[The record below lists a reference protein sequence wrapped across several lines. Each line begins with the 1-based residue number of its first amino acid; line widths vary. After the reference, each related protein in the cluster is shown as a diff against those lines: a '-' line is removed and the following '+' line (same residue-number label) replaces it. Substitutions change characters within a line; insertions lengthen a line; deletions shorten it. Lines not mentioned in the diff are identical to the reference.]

1 MDQTGIHL
9 VSASSFTYEMVG
21 SSDVAVVGADDKRQI
36 TVCVSAS
43 LRGDML
49 PLQCIFEGKTARSL
63 PAATAASIAAR
74 VDITHSVNHW
84 STQETMQRWITHI
97 LLPHSERMISLHQLD
112 SNANILLLLDAWA
125 VHKSAEFRSWLK
137 TEHPRIHLVY
147 VPANCTSKLQLAD
160 VALQRPFKSCI
171 TQSFNQWAATAIA
184 EQIRA
189 GEISGLSSQLG
200 MPVLK
205 PFVLQWCIDS
215 WNGLRERKQLI
226 LEGWSRSCLD
236 FFDITKEQRRQ
247 DAVGLIALKELSM
260 EELPEG
266 TEADG
271 YAESD
276 TETGQDELDL
286 NKPRQFG
293 KQSER
298 VRTQTKMFGYMLDPT
313 RIEIDAEPVSA
324 AAAAAS
330 L

>member
-1 MDQTGIHL
+1 
-9 VSASSFTYEMVG
+9 
-21 SSDVAVVGADDKRQI
+21 
-36 TVCVSAS
+36 
-43 LRGDML
+43 
-49 PLQCIFEGKTARSL
+49 
-63 PAATAASIAAR
+63 
-74 VDITHSVNHW
+74 
-84 STQETMQRWITHI
+84 MQRWITHI
-97 LLPHSERMISLHQLD
+97 LLPHSERMISQHQLD
-112 SNANILLLLDAWA
+112 CNANILLLLNAWA

-160 VALQRPFKSCI
+160 VTLQRPFKSCI
-171 TQSFNQWAATAIA
+171 TQCFNQWAATAIA

-189 GEISGLSSQLG
+189 REIGGLSSQLG
-200 MPVLK
+200 MSVLK

-293 KQSER
+293 KQS
-298 VRTQTKMFGYMLDPT
+298 
-313 RIEIDAEPVSA
+313 
-324 AAAAAS
+324 
-330 L
+330 